1 MRKIIFLFYVGLL
14 LFNVFVA
21 AGQAKPDYRLI
32 VLLQFLSLAGLV
44 LLSYWVWRDGEQL
57 EK

>member
-1 MRKIIFLFYVGLL
+1 VRKIVFLFYVGLL
-14 LFNVFVA
+14 LFNILIVV
-21 AGQAKPDYRLI
+21 GSVKPDFRLV